1 MLLLYTA
8 MIDPPKEKRKF
19 ERLYHQYRQTMY
31 RAAYSILQDAHEA
44 EDAVHMA
51 FEKIIDHLEK
61 INENDCHKTKAFLVI
76 VVESAAIDLYRK
88 RKRGHGVPYE
98 ELEPFVEDG
107 TGSDHAEKDAVSRA
121 IARLPVA
128 YSTVL
133 RLKYSHGYENREIAA
148 ILKISEDNVRQRI
161 FRAKKRL
168 AELLEEE
175 GIIV

>member
-8 MIDPPKEKRKF
+8 LIEPPRERRKF

-31 RAAYSILQDAHEA
+31 AAAYSILRDAHEA
-44 EDAVHMA
+44 EDAVHLA

-61 INENDCHKTKAFLVI
+61 INENDCHKTRSFLVI
-76 VVESAAIDLYRK
+76 IAESAAIDLYRK
-88 RKRGHGVPYE
+88 HRRGRGVPYE
-98 ELEPFVEDG
+98 ELEPFIESGGD
-107 TGSDHAEKDAVSRA
+107 SDYAEKDAVSRA

-133 RLKYSHGYENREIAA
+133 LLKFSHGYENREIAA

-161 FRAKKRL
+161 SRAKKRL